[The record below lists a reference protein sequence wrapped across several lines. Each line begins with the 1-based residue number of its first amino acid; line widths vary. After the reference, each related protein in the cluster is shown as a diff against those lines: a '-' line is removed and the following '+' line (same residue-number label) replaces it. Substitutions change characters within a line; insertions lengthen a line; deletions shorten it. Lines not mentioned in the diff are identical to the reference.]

1 MEPTADARI
10 SAGREAL
17 FAGKPSLAVEEFQA
31 ISARAPADHEARY
44 WLASARLASGDIA
57 QGKTDLEDARILH
70 ALAFAR
76 TLGADIVRCQS
87 DGDYAAEVAARLYA
101 NHFVAVSSAVWAMRL
116 SCGTLTAH
124 VLLSYGLALQH
135 QGRSEEAS
143 LVFRAAAE
151 TFPSASLH
159 QFLLYPQLLCENG
172 DARFAT
178 EARAWASLYAPATP
192 APVQAN
198 TGRNASKLRIGYV
211 APTFANSQV
220 RQFIAPLLE
229 SHDPSR
235 VSVTLYPTHPEPEA
249 VWPAHIAVHPIGDM
263 SDAEAANLIRAD
275 GIDVLNDCW
284 GHSAGSRLGIFAARV
299 APIQVAWINYIQT
312 TGLEQMD
319 YVLHADCD
327 EPSGTDGLFTE
338 QIWRIGPVFNAF
350 RPAAGRLPPGP
361 TPAGRTGRV
370 MFGSFNHPAKLS
382 DATIEAWSAILRRA
396 PGARLTLKYRYFV
409 DPVLQRATQARF
421 AAFSV
426 TPERL
431 VFAGH
436 STGEEYFRS
445 FADIDLFL
453 DAWPAPGSTTT
464 LEALSNG
471 VPVLV
476 LAGPTLT
483 FGGGLYSRSIV
494 QAAGLPELV
503 ATSPEDFVDRAIA
516 LTADIGRLD
525 ALRARVRPGFDGG
538 AICDER
544 GFTSRIETAFCEM
557 YDIYQQDVQR
567 GAA

>member
-1 MEPTADARI
+1 
-10 SAGREAL
+10 
-17 FAGKPSLAVEEFQA
+17 
-31 ISARAPADHEARY
+31 
-44 WLASARLASGDIA
+44 
-57 QGKTDLEDARILH
+57 
-70 ALAFAR
+70 
-76 TLGADIVRCQS
+76 
-87 DGDYAAEVAARLYA
+87 
-101 NHFVAVSSAVWAMRL
+101 MRL
-116 SCGTLTAH
+116 SCGELTSHA
-124 VLLSYGLALQH
+124 LLSYGLALQH

-143 LVFRAAAE
+143 LVFRAAVE

-172 DARFAT
+172 DARFAA
-178 EARAWASLYAPATP
+178 EARAWASLYAPAAP
-192 APVQAN
+192 AQVHAGGSRKAR
-198 TGRNASKLRIGYV
+198 TLRVGYV

-220 RQFIAPLLE
+220 RQFIAPL
-229 SHDPSR
+229 
-235 VSVTLYPTHPEPEA
+235 YPTNAEPEA
-249 VWPAHIAVHPIGDM
+249 AWPAHIAVHPIGDL
-263 SDAEAANLIRAD
+263 SDAEAVNLIRED

-284 GHSAGSRLGIFAARV
+284 GHSAGSRLGLFAMRA
-299 APIQVAWINYIQT
+299 APVQVAWINYIQT

-327 EPSGTDGLFTE
+327 EPSGVEGLFTE

-350 RPAAGRLPPGP
+350 RPSAARLPPSP
-361 TPAGRTGRV
+361 TPARRTGRA

-382 DATIEAWSAILRRA
+382 NATIETWAAILRRA
-396 PGARLTLKYRYFV
+396 PDALLTLKYRYFV

-421 AAFSV
+421 AAFGV
-426 TPERL
+426 APDRL

-436 STGEEYFRS
+436 SAGEDYFRS
-445 FADIDLFL
+445 FGDIDLFL
-453 DAWPAPGSTTT
+453 DTWPAPGSTTT

-503 ATSPEDFVDRAIA
+503 ATSPEDFVDRAIG
-516 LTADIGRLD
+516 LTADIERLD
-525 ALRARVRPGFDGG
+525 ALRARVRPGFEGG

-544 GFTSRIETAFCEM
+544 GFTSRIETAFCTM
-557 YDIYQQDVQR
+557 YDLYQQGARR